1 MERDC
6 HTPRETE
13 GHMSIA
19 TDILHDPEYLPF
31 RLDLANGR
39 VLFVRL
45 DANQRREAAFLDQ
58 RALPPQ
64 AQGAW
69 VSLSALDAPGTSDVT
84 ADGIFHIGHCG
95 STLLSRLLD
104 SWQEVEGLR
113 EPLPL
118 RDLAAAWQDP
128 SPPRAL
134 LAMLMAYWRRPLPP
148 ASRVAIKATSSCN
161 ALIEPMLRDG
171 DLQSAIL
178 LDMPL
183 TAWLATLLKSEDSVR
198 DALAAF
204 DERANVLRAHGIAI
218 DGEHAPQDAI
228 EACAM
233 GWLAERLR
241 FDALARGEFASRV
254 LHVDFEDLLSSPG
267 TTLSRIAAHLSL
279 DADGV
284 TRALASPAWGRY
296 SKAQQ
301 HGYGREDREHDLAL
315 AQERFGVEIARGVEW
330 VERTMTS
337 RTMS

>member
-13 GHMSIA
+13 GHMNTA
-19 TDILHDPEYLPF
+19 ADILQDPHYLPF
-31 RLDLANGR
+31 QLDLANGR

-45 DANQRREAAFLDQ
+45 DAQQRREAAFLDP

-64 AQGAW
+64 PQGAW
-69 VSLSALDAPGTSDVT
+69 MPLSMLEAPATGDVV

-104 SWQEVEGLR
+104 TWPEVEGLR

-118 RDLAAAWQDP
+118 RDLAAAWHAP
-128 SPPRAL
+128 SPPHAL
-134 LAMLMAYWRRPLPP
+134 LATLMAYWRRPLPS

-161 ALIEPMLRDG
+161 ALIEPLLRDG
-171 DLQSAIL
+171 GLSRAIL

-183 TAWLATLLKSEDSVR
+183 VPWLATLLKSEDSVR

-204 DERANVLRAHGIAI
+204 DERAEVLRMHGIAI
-218 DGEHAPQDAI
+218 DGVHAPGDAI

-241 FDALARGEFASRV
+241 FDALASGEFTSRV
-254 LHVDFEDLLSSPG
+254 LRINFEDLLASPN
-267 TTLSRIAAHLSL
+267 TELARIAAHLSL
-279 DADGV
+279 DGDGIAH
-284 TRALASPAWGRY
+284 ALASPAWGRY

-301 HGYGREDREHDLAL
+301 HGYGRDDRAHDLAL
-315 AQERFGVEIARGVEW
+315 AQQRFGAEIARGVAW
-330 VERTMTS
+330 VDRAMAER
-337 RTMS
+337 

>member
-13 GHMSIA
+13 GHMNTA
-19 TDILHDPEYLPF
+19 ADILQDPHYLPF
-31 RLDLANGR
+31 QLDLANGR

-45 DANQRREAAFLDQ
+45 DVQQRREAAFLDP

-64 AQGAW
+64 PQGAW
-69 VSLSALDAPGTSDVT
+69 LPLSMLRAPAT
-84 ADGIFHIGHCG
+84 ADVVADGVFHIGHCG

-104 SWQEVEGLR
+104 SWPEVEGLR

-118 RDLAAAWQDP
+118 RDLAAAWPAP
-128 SPPRAL
+128 SPPRDL
-134 LAMLMAYWRRPLPP
+134 LATLLACWRRPLPP

-161 ALIEPMLRDG
+161 ALVEPMLRECG
-171 DLQSAIL
+171 LRRAIL

-183 TAWLATLLKSEDSVR
+183 APWLATLLKSEDSVR

-204 DERANVLRAHGIAI
+204 DDRADVLRAQGIAI
-218 DGEHAPQDAI
+218 DGEHAPRDAI

-241 FDALARGEFASRV
+241 FEALASGECASRV
-254 LHVDFEDLLSSPG
+254 LRVDFEDLLAVPEA
-267 TTLSRIAAHLSL
+267 TLARIAAHLAL
-279 DADGV
+279 DPDGV
-284 TRALASPAWGRY
+284 ARALASPAWGRY

-301 HGYGREDREHDLAL
+301 HGYGRDDRAHDLAL
-315 AQERFGVEIARGVEW
+315 AQQRFGDEIARGVAW
-330 VERTMTS
+330 VERAMAQ
-337 RTMS
+337 R